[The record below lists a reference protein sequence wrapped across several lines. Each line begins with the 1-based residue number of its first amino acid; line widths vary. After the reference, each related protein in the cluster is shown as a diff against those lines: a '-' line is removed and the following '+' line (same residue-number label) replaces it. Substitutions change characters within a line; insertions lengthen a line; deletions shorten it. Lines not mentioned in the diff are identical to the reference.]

1 MSDFH
6 ADSERPRP
14 ENDEDDLAFP
24 AAANR
29 LLRPRRA
36 LVATVTLVIVFG
48 ITVAL
53 VLIGISRVEQ
63 IEPTPAV
70 QKDTST
76 SLVPPDSSPAAPVD
90 PPKPLDSLMLEAT
103 RSYLSSN
110 NTNAQAPTDMER
122 MRACLTIE
130 DGYKER
136 LDCYDSIFTPDPKP
150 KPPVAKLPADCR
162 FLKEQ
167 DARLACF
174 NRFLAPPKPQKAG
187 PKATPKTNPPK

>member
-1 MSDFH
+1 
-6 ADSERPRP
+6 
-14 ENDEDDLAFP
+14 
-24 AAANR
+24 
-29 LLRPRRA
+29 
-36 LVATVTLVIVFG
+36 
-48 ITVAL
+48 
-53 VLIGISRVEQ
+53 
-63 IEPTPAV
+63 
-70 QKDTST
+70 
-76 SLVPPDSSPAAPVD
+76 
-90 PPKPLDSLMLEAT
+90 MLEAT

-110 NTNAQAPTDMER
+110 NANAQAPTDMER

-136 LDCYDSIFTPDPKP
+136 LDCYDSIFSPDPKP